1 MHIFKRVT
9 RSVYTAL
16 FEVRTAWHWC
26 LGNLRRLRRYVRRAW
41 PGNDM
46 LSDSRLH
53 AVYVHYD
60 REGVIHA
67 YVIKQLEALM
77 DAGFRT
83 TFVSNSPKFPITN
96 VAEIAPLCR
105 QILWRC
111 NVGYDFGGYKDG
123 LAAIGDLENVDRLLL
138 MNDSVYGP
146 FYQLG
151 EILAGIDPQQTD
163 VWGITD
169 SWQHHY
175 HVQSYFVLFL
185 GNALRS
191 PAFQRFWRRLPYV
204 NWKTWIIYQSE
215 IRLTQVLTRQK
226 LRVRVLAP
234 YYEVAKI
241 TLERL
246 KQRPTDL
253 SPVHLQFLDRL
264 EELLIRGVPLNSS
277 HIFWET
283 LLTDF
288 GCPFLKREAIV
299 INPVELPFIWRWDD
313 VIARVSRYDPDLIRR
328 HLQAL

>member
-1 MHIFKRVT
+1 MQIVKVVARNLYCAFYEVW
-9 RSVYTAL
+9 TAC
-16 FEVRTAWHWC
+16 HWAV
-26 LGNLRRLRRYVRRAW
+26 GNLRRLRRYVRRVW
-41 PGNDM
+41 PGNDV
-46 LSDSRLH
+46 LSDSRQH

-60 REGVIHA
+60 CEGVIHN

-96 VAEIAPLCR
+96 VTEVAPFCR
-105 QILWRC
+105 QILWRR

-123 LAAIGDLENVDRLLL
+123 LRAIGDLENVDRLLL

-146 FYQLG
+146 FCQLS
-151 EILAGIDPQQTD
+151 EMLARIDALQTD

-185 GNALRS
+185 GNAIRS

-204 NWKTWIIYQSE
+204 NWKTWIIHQSE
-215 IRLTQVLTRQK
+215 IKLTQVLTQQK

-234 YYEVAKI
+234 YYEVAKV
-241 TLERL
+241 TLEKL
-246 KQRPTDL
+246 QRRPADL
-253 SPVHLQFLDRL
+253 SPVHLDFLNRL
-264 EELLIRGVPLNSS
+264 EGLLIRGIPLNSS
-277 HIFWET
+277 HVFWET

-299 INPVELPFIWRWDD
+299 TNPVELPFIWRWDD
-313 VIARVSRYDPDLIRR
+313 VIARVSRYDPDLIRQ